1 MQSLSWCFHG
11 ISKTVALSGLSSVRL
26 CCKSSSKARAALQKC
41 NLCVHQEGLGCCSLT
56 FLLIPAF
63 ILLGGVCSESSLH
76 LQLPLGALRE
86 GRGELSQT
94 LQVLW
99 SKVKYSWDYNR
110 ERRMWGKSCRSV
122 VKSLIAVRHSVLE
135 SSFCAGFGDLDL
147 SGNQKVERAVSLWLL
162 ICWNPPKDQEEA
174 LRVHSVNDCVTVL

>member
-1 MQSLSWCFHG
+1 MLLPHIPPDSCIYSLGW
-11 ISKTVALSGLSSVRL
+11 GLLREL
-26 CCKSSSKARAALQKC
+26 PPPAAALGST
-41 NLCVHQEGLGCCSLT
+41 EG
-56 FLLIPAF
+56 
-63 ILLGGVCSESSLH
+63 
-76 LQLPLGALRE
+76 
-86 GRGELSQT
+86 GERRVSQT

-99 SKVKYSWDYNR
+99 SKVKCSWDYSR

-162 ICWNPPKDQEEA
+162 IC
-174 LRVHSVNDCVTVL
+174 